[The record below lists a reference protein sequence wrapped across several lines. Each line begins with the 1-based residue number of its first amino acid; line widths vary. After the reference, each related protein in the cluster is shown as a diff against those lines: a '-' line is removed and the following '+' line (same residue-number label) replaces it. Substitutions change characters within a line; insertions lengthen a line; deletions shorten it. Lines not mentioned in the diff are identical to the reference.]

1 MSARCNII
9 IEKEKLVSSVS
20 NLCCEFSGEDVDGVK
35 IMILTVCLNPCTD
48 VTIEVDSLNIGKI
61 NHVKSKTLSFTG
73 AALNVAIGVAR
84 LRGESYASGFMYNEN
99 GSLFEQALDREG
111 VPSVFVWNRGRV
123 RENYKFIDNKS
134 MLTEVNDVGECIS
147 ENKQA
152 ELLEMVG
159 NLSKTSS
166 VMVVSGSLPQGIESN
181 YYAKLFSVAAPSTL
195 KIADTEGAKLNAAL
209 TVGLDLVK
217 PNKDELQNTLQRE
230 LKSRDDLLKGCYTL
244 LDKGAKRVLLS
255 LGKKGAIITDGTKN
269 YYCKSIN
276 VAINST
282 VGAGDGMVAA
292 AAMMLEQGAP
302 LDEILRAGV
311 AAGTATVTT
320 FGKISFTKEKYDEIF
335 ANLTVEE
342 I

>member
-1 MSARCNII
+1 
-9 IEKEKLVSSVS
+9 
-20 NLCCEFSGEDVDGVK
+20 
-35 IMILTVCLNPCTD
+35 MILTVCLNPCTD
-48 VTIEVDSLNIGKI
+48 VTIELDALNVGKI

-84 LRGESYASGFMYNEN
+84 LRGQSYATGFMYNEN

-111 VPSVFVWNRGRV
+111 VPSAFVWNKGRV

-134 MLTEVNDVGECIS
+134 MLTEVNDVGENIS
-147 ENKQA
+147 EHKQD
-152 ELLEMVG
+152 ELVEMVG

-166 VMVVSGSLPQGIESN
+166 VMVVSGSLPQGVESD
-181 YYAKLFSVAAPSTL
+181 YYTKLFSVAASGTL
-195 KIADTEGAKLNAAL
+195 KIADTEGPRLLAAL
-209 TVGLDLVK
+209 KAGLDLVK
-217 PNKDELQNTLQRE
+217 PNKDELQNTLGQE
-230 LKSRDDLLKGCYTL
+230 LRSRDEMLKGCYAL

-255 LGKKGAIITDGTKN
+255 LGKKGAIITDGSKN

-292 AAMMLEQGAP
+292 AAMMLELGAG
-302 LDEILRAGV
+302 LDDILRAGV

-320 FGKISFTKEKYDEIF
+320 FGSISFTKEKYDEIY
-335 ANLTVEE
+335 ANLKIEE
-342 I
+342 F

>member
-1 MSARCNII
+1 MDSAQISAADT
-9 IEKEKLVSSVS
+9 EKDK
-20 NLCCEFSGEDVDGVK
+20 
-35 IMILTVCLNPCTD
+35 MILTVCLNPCTD

-84 LRGESYASGFMYNEN
+84 LKGQSHATGFMYNEN
-99 GSLFEQALDREG
+99 GLLFEQALDREG
-111 VPSVFVWNRGRV
+111 VPSVFIWNKGRV

-134 MLTEVNDVGECIS
+134 MLTEVNDIGESIS
-147 ENKQA
+147 ENKQT
-152 ELLEMVG
+152 ELIDLVST
-159 NLSKTSS
+159 LSKSCD
-166 VMVVSGSLPQGIESN
+166 VMVISGSLPQGIESD
-181 YYAKLFSVAAPSTL
+181 YYGKLFSVASDHTL
-195 KIADTEGAKLNAAL
+195 KIADTEGAKLLSAL
-209 TVGLDLVK
+209 KTGLDLVK
-217 PNKDELQNTLQRE
+217 PNKDELQNTLGQE
-230 LKSRDDLLKGCYTL
+230 LKSRDDLLKGCYSL

-292 AAMMLEQGAP
+292 AALMVQQGAP

-320 FGKISFTKEKYDEIF
+320 FGQISFTKEKYDEIH

>member
-1 MSARCNII
+1 
-9 IEKEKLVSSVS
+9 
-20 NLCCEFSGEDVDGVK
+20 
-35 IMILTVCLNPCTD
+35 MILTVCLNPCTD
-48 VTIEVDSLNIGKI
+48 VTIELDALNVGKI
-61 NHVKSKTLSFTG
+61 NHVKNKTLSFTG

-84 LRGESYASGFMYNEN
+84 LKGQSYATGFMYNEN

-111 VPSVFVWNRGRV
+111 VPSSFVWNKGRV

-134 MLTEVNDVGECIS
+134 MLTEVNDVGENIA

-152 ELLEMVG
+152 ELMEMVG
-159 NLSKTSS
+159 TLAKTSS
-166 VMVVSGSLPQGIESN
+166 VMVISGSLPQGVESD
-181 YYAKLFSVAAPSTL
+181 YYTRLFSVAAPGTL
-195 KIADTEGAKLNAAL
+195 KIADTEGPRLLAAL
-209 TVGLDLVK
+209 KAQLDLVK
-217 PNKDELQNTLQRE
+217 PNKDELQSTLGQE
-230 LKSRDDLLKGCYTL
+230 LRARDDMLRGCYSL

-255 LGKKGAIITDGTKN
+255 LGKRGAIITDGSKN

-292 AAMMLEQGAP
+292 AAMMLEQGAG

-320 FGKISFTKEKYDEIF
+320 FGSISFTKEKYDEIY
-335 ANLTVEE
+335 ANLKIEE
-342 I
+342 F